1 MMFFIMAQIGGLYS
15 FCKMILGSI
24 ANVIQYRMML
34 IDIINKFNQR
44 NAAETKKHKKM
55 KLLKQS
61 LRTKTTTPNSENND
75 VISKNQS

>member
-44 NAAETKKHKKM
+44 NAAETKKYKKM

-61 LRTKTTTPNSENND
+61 LRTKTTIPNSENND